1 MRTKSTMLAV
11 SGALLFGALATS
23 VVMIPAV
30 AAARAQYSTITAAEL
45 AARIATVAKDAQA
58 EAEARATK
66 QGLTG
71 TQKAAFVKKFTADAV
86 KRLIVAANPDPKVA
100 QAAIALALKDSA
112 LLAALGADGA
122 AALAQVSTDVNAA
135 LAPAAAA
142 QANPNADANTSVW
155 SNIGVPP
162 DTTAGTVGNG
172 DSSDYY
178 GPEYQG

>member
-1 MRTKSTMLAV
+1 MRVKTTVLAV
-11 SGALLFGALATS
+11 SGALLLGALATS

-30 AAARAQYSTITAAEL
+30 AAAKAQYSTITTAEL
-45 AARIATVAKDAQA
+45 SARIATVAKDAEA
-58 EAEARATK
+58 EAERRATA
-66 QGLTG
+66 QGMAPA
-71 TQKAAFVKKFTADAV
+71 QKAAFVKKFTADAV
-86 KRLIVAANPDPKVA
+86 KRLIVATNPDPKVA
-100 QAAIALALKDSA
+100 QAAIALALKDGA
-112 LLAALGADGA
+112 LLALLGPDGA
-122 AALAQVSTDVNAA
+122 AALAQVSADVGAA

-142 QANPNADANTSVW
+142 QANPNADSNVSVW

>member
-1 MRTKSTMLAV
+1 MRVKTTMLAV
-11 SGALLFGALATS
+11 SGALLLGALATS

-30 AAARAQYSTITAAEL
+30 AVAKAQYSTITAAEL
-45 AARIATVAKDAQA
+45 ATRIATVAKDAQA
-58 EAEARATK
+58 EAERRATA
-66 QGLTG
+66 QGMNPA
-71 TQKAAFVKKFTADAV
+71 QKAAFVKKFTADAI
-86 KRLIVAANPDPKVA
+86 KRLIVATNPDPKVA
-100 QAAIALALKDSA
+100 QAAIALALKESA

-122 AALAQVSTDVNAA
+122 PGGAA

-142 QANPNADANTSVW
+142 QANANADSNASVW